1 MAVLVLK
8 QGLLNSCTRVG
19 ISVTNS
25 AVLCLKRNYKETDTF
40 LFIIHEKINTC
51 YDTVHKINVSEYL
64 YGDLCHY
71 KQQF

>member
-8 QGLLNSCTRVG
+8 QGLLTVLLVLA

-25 AVLCLKRNYKETDTF
+25 AVLCLQRNYKGKDKC
-40 LFIIHEKINTC
+40 LVIIHEKINTC
-51 YDTVHKINVSEYL
+51 YDTMPKISVSEGL
-64 YGDLCHY
+64 YGDLCHC